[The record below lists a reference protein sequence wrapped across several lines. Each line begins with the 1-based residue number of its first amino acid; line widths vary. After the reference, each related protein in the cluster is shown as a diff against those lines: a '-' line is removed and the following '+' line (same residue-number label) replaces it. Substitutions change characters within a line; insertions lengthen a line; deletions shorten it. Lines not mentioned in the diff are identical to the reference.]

1 MTAIKVP
8 LDSDSLFLEGDLHIS
23 KAPTG
28 IILFAHGSGSS
39 RHSPKNKY
47 VSEVLQRDRL
57 ATLLVDLLTAK
68 EEESDTRQRKL
79 AITSLDLY

>member
-57 ATLLVDLLTAK
+57 ATLLAK
-68 EEESDTRQRKL
+68 EEESDTRHRKL